1 MSYNK
6 SKLTSD
12 NDLSISCLGLFSIPA
27 CFEALLK
34 FAKHFLNVFEEFVLS
49 NLIASPLMKPL
60 FTPWR
65 VARGKMCILQG
76 FSRLIVG
83 FDVQDVFLCE
93 SPSFENC
100 CFKERF
106 ISLSDISAVN
116 FIVGWNLC
124 YLL

>member
-34 FAKHFLNVFEEFVLS
+34 VREEFVLR

-83 FDVQDVFLCE
+83 FFDVQDIFLFE
-93 SPSFENC
+93 SLSFENY
-100 CFKERF
+100 CFKEIF